1 MKQETL
7 LAEGYAITHLNN
19 LSVFFIFCCKHRG
32 NIIVIYKEL
41 LGSYMK
47 KLVVL
52 PKEIFY
58 ISMTYVGAIVGA
70 GFATGQEVLKFFSF
84 FGPYSNL
91 GILIAASL
99 FSIFGSIILLYGKK
113 LNANSYQEVLTYIC
127 GAYLGKILD
136 YAMFI
141 ILFGVAGIMLAGA
154 GTVFEEYLALPYN
167 LGTILTCF
175 LAIAILFKGIR
186 GVIIASVLLMPI
198 MIFFGLVISLS
209 SIMYHGVIIHTHPVP
224 YGLITNWLLAAVLY
238 VAYNLMVAMS
248 VLAPLGNNIRTKKTL
263 IIGGFLGGFL
273 IGGITLT
280 MNLAILAHFPQITR
294 QQMPMLYIGHA
305 HSDFMMKVYCIVTWA
320 EVFLIIISNTYGN
333 AVRLSCRNQSYYK
346 SAVIIL
352 TLLTLLL
359 SQLGFSYLIDH
370 LYPFFGVVSIW
381 FLGALTLKVL
391 VKICRW

>member
-1 MKQETL
+1 MKRL
-7 LAEGYAITHLNN
+7 LI
-19 LSVFFIFCCKHRG
+19 
-32 NIIVIYKEL
+32 
-41 LGSYMK
+41 
-47 KLVVL
+47 L

-84 FGPYSNL
+84 FGLYSIL
-91 GILIAASL
+91 GILIATSL

-113 LNANSYQEVLTYIC
+113 LNASSYQEVLTYIC
-127 GAYLGKILD
+127 GTNLGKILD
-136 YAMFI
+136 FAMFI

-167 LGTILTCF
+167 LGTILTC
-175 LAIAILFKGIR
+175 ILVITIVFKGIR
-186 GVIIASVLLMPI
+186 GVITASVLLMPI
-198 MIFFGLVISLS
+198 MIFFGFVISIS
-209 SIMYHGVIIHTHPVP
+209 SIMYHGVIIHTRPIP
-224 YGLITNWLLAAVLY
+224 NGLITNWFLAAVLY
-238 VAYNLMVAMS
+238 VAYNLMVSMS

-294 QQMPMLYIGHA
+294 QAMPMLFIGHA
-305 HSDFMMKVYCIVTWA
+305 HSDLMMKLYCIVTWA
-320 EVFLIIISNTYGN
+320 EVILIIVANTYGN
-333 AVRLSCRNQSYYK
+333 AVRLSCQDKSYYK
-346 SAVIIL
+346 PAVLIL
-352 TLLTLLL
+352 TILALFL

-370 LYPFFGVVSIW
+370 LYPVFGIVSIW

-391 VKICRW
+391 VKIYRW